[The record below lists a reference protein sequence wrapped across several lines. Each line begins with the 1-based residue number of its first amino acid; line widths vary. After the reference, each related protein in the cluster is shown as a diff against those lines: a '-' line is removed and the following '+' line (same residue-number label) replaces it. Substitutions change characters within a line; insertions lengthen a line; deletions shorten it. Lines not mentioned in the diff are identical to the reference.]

1 MTDHNA
7 GQHAPG
13 EPPPRTPLDQ
23 DDPVVA
29 EVRAIRRQMLT
40 EAGGDIGGTLDLAA
54 QQAAA
59 FRLAAQ
65 QRSRQRPG
73 EAA

>member
-1 MTDHNA
+1 MTNHNA
-7 GQHAPG
+7 GQPDPG
-13 EPPPRTPLDQ
+13 EPPPPTPLDQ
-23 DDPVVA
+23 DDPVIA

-40 EAGGDIGGTLDLAA
+40 EAGGDIGRMLDLAA

-65 QRSRQRPG
+65 QRRRQRPG